1 MSTES
6 GVAAPPKKASSS
18 WVIWVLVA
26 CAACFP
32 IVGILAALSIYGVRK
47 YLQNARRADGQHV
60 VLELA
65 TLIARCAKARATG
78 GAATLPATA
87 EPVPRLLSSVSARK
101 YMSSAGDWSGD
112 AYTCAGFAMRDPQYF
127 QYQWEKLSE
136 TQGRVTAR
144 ADLDGNSV
152 ADSEFEAT
160 VSCSAA
166 VCSVGPVVGR

>member
-18 WVIWVLVA
+18 WIIWIVIAAGA
-26 CAACFP
+26 CVP
-32 IVGILAALSIYGVRK
+32 LLGILAALSIYGVRK
-47 YLQNARRADGQHV
+47 YIQNAKRAEGQHV

-65 TLIARCAKARATG
+65 TLMARCAQTRATG
-78 GAATLPATA
+78 GVPTLPATA
-87 EPVPRLLSSVSARK
+87 EPVPQLLSSVSGRK
-101 YMSSAGDWSGD
+101 YMSSAGEWSGD

-136 TQGRVTAR
+136 TQGRATAR

-160 VSCSAA
+160 VTCSGAN
-166 VCSVGPVVGR
+166 CSVGPVNGG